1 MQEER
6 PSKTA
11 VRVLIGPLVTAF
23 MYYMPFSMMI
33 LILPKV
39 VNDRVGGG
47 EVTSASSTTLGV
59 LAALGSFCTICTT
72 NLHATLSD
80 SLGRKPFMFLGAM
93 GFSIVMLIIRLSE
106 AVWPLYV
113 AIVVEGCLSCMYSVL
128 HASVADVQP
137 EGNKLSEA
145 YGLLQGAGLG
155 MGLVIGLPLSGILA
169 DMQGIMLPVVVA
181 MGLSF
186 ANALQIVLF
195 VPETLA
201 PSNRVSPINWS
212 KANPVGALKLVRA
225 EMVMSRLVVSYML
238 LWAAQASLS
247 STFINLGEK
256 KYGWST
262 TQTGAGLAVI
272 GILVAILPK
281 ILLPRLGLLKA
292 FQTALACTSVAHLL
306 FALPAASGSWLSN
319 VFAYCGLALAAVGGV
334 SFPSLLA
341 LASGQVSDSERG
353 AVQGAADTAKTV
365 MLMIFSPAMAAL
377 FGYFISSAAPI
388 EIIGFNYYIGSALA
402 LAAFVVSLGL
412 PPTIA
417 HGCEKTDNVEDG
429 QERRKTEYISGE
441 FDENGE
447 RSERRLSRV

>member
-6 PSKTA
+6 ATQKGLRALT
-11 VRVLIGPLVTAF
+11 GPLVTAF

-47 EVTSASSTTLGV
+47 EVTGASSTTLGV

-80 SLGRKPFMFLGAM
+80 SLGRRPFMFLGAL
-93 GFSIVMLIIRLSE
+93 GFSIVMLIIWLSQ

-113 AIVVEGCLSCMYSVL
+113 AIIVEGCLSCMYSVL
-128 HASVADVQP
+128 HASVADMHP
-137 EGNKLSEA
+137 DGNKLSEA
-145 YGLLQGAGLG
+145 YGLMQGAGIG
-155 MGLVIGLPLSGILA
+155 MGMVIGLPLAGILA
-169 DMQGIMLPVVVA
+169 DMQDVMLPVVVA
-181 MGLSF
+181 MGLSL

-201 PSNRVSPINWS
+201 PSNRVSPINWR
-212 KANPVGALKLVRA
+212 KANPIGALKLVRA
-225 EMVMSRLVVSYML
+225 EMVMSRLVMSYML
-238 LWAAQASLS
+238 LWAAQAGLT

-272 GILVAILPK
+272 GILVAVLPK
-281 ILLPRLGLLKA
+281 ILLPRLGLLKGL
-292 FQTALACTSVAHLL
+292 QTALACTSVAHLL
-306 FALPAASGSWLSN
+306 FALPAAPGSWLGN
-319 VFAYCGLALAAVGGV
+319 VFAYCGLAMAAVGGV

-341 LASGQVSDSERG
+341 LASGQVGDSERG

-377 FGYFISSAAPI
+377 FGYFISSSAPI
-388 EIIGFNYYIGSALA
+388 EIIGFNFYIGSALS

-417 HGCEKTDNVEDG
+417 DGCEKADNAEDG
-429 QERRKTEYISGE
+429 QERKKTEYMSGE
-441 FDENGE
+441 LDENG
-447 RSERRLSRV
+447 ERRLSRV